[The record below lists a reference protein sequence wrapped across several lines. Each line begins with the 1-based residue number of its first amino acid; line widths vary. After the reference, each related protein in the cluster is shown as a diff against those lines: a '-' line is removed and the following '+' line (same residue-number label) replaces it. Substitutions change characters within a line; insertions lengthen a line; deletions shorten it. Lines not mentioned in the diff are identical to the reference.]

1 VLLDRVG
8 DVRLPALQVIDL
20 GLTKVFRLG
29 PARVTASVDAFNL
42 AHVNT
47 VLSRQRIQNSSTANQ
62 VRTIVA
68 PRLIRLGVRVGW

>member
-1 VLLDRVG
+1 
-8 DVRLPALQVIDL
+8 
-20 GLTKVFRLG
+20 
-29 PARVTASVDAFNL
+29 
-42 AHVNT
+42 VNT